1 MGKGLIGDRSWDDI
15 SKRTSPGPDRVHEL
29 SRQDLIPEEV
39 IRQGNRRSSLR
50 IGQSPED
57 ER

>member
-1 MGKGLIGDRSWDDI
+1 MIGDRSWDDI